1 MECEKYREFLW
12 DYSEGKKIPEDILK
26 HIENCKECLKETEKI
41 NKTLEVLKNLKH
53 EITEPLEIEENLFCR
68 IEKYKKLKKNIKNF
82 SFILAPVSVLILL
95 FSSIF
100 IYNYQ
105 KVKVIILYPEEFQIL
120 IPEELY
126 FYFKIPKN
134 KPFIAYIDTQN
145 ITPYVRVHEDI
156 AFYSA
161 ESLEADPGFH
171 TFYVKVF
178 DQKGKVIEEISKTF
192 YLTNYKRKELTYLW

>member
-12 DYSEGKKIPEDILK
+12 NYSEGKKIPEDILK
-26 HIENCKECLKETEKI
+26 HIESCEKCLEEIEKIKETLKI
-41 NKTLEVLKNLKH
+41 LKGLKY
-53 EITEPLEIEENLFCR
+53 ETPEFFDIKENLFLR
-68 IEKYKKLKKNIKNF
+68 IEKYKKLKKKIRNL
-82 SFILAPVSVLILL
+82 SFAFAPLSALILL
-95 FSSIF
+95 FTSIF

-105 KVKVIILYPEEFQIL
+105 KEKVIIMYPAEFQIL

-134 KPFIAYIDTQN
+134 KSFVAYVDTQD
-145 ITPYVRVHEDI
+145 ITSYVKVYKDV

-161 ESLEADPGFH
+161 ESLEAEPGFH

-178 DQKGKVIEEISKTF
+178 DQKGKIVEEVSKIF